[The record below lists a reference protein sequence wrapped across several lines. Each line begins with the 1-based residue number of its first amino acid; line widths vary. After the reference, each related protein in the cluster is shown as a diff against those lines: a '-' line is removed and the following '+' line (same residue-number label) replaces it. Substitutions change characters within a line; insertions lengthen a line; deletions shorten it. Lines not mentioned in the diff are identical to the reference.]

1 MMYNDE
7 RYEMTTMNRPRS
19 VPHTPGLL
27 ATLRAAFLLLVAL
40 LFLLNLQNASSQQ
53 IDTGPVLSE
62 SFGLLPHHI
71 DRGIDRVP
79 LDSLT
84 RHRVDSLR
92 TEYRTGREGTQS
104 EIATLRQQMLQQ
116 LHTDDRQGL
125 DTTRRRVRNLMSA
138 LRESSD
144 RYGRD
149 IAALLHPDQVALLLD
164 MTFVWGDESEQPDES
179 IAAPVGVD
187 RSVVDEPGPQ
197 GSGTDS
203 SGIGGS
209 GETAETSANAA
220 ASDPVTRPVP
230 DIRSPSGVAT
240 TVRAGSAG
248 DRAQPASP

>member
-7 RYEMTTMNRPRS
+7 RYEISTMNRPRT
-19 VPHTPGLL
+19 VPHGPGLL
-27 ATLRAAFLLLVAL
+27 AALRAGFLLLVAL

-53 IDTGPVLSE
+53 IEAGPPLTE

-71 DRGIDRVP
+71 DRGIDRLP

-84 RHRVDSLR
+84 RERVDSLR
-92 TEYRTGREGTQS
+92 TEYRTGREGTQR
-104 EIATLRQQMLQQ
+104 EIAVLREQMLLQ
-116 LHTDDRQGL
+116 LNTEDRRGL

-164 MTFVWGDESEQPDES
+164 MTFVWGEEPAQTDEPIPGPVVSGPDEPD
-179 IAAPVGVD
+179 AAP
-187 RSVVDEPGPQ
+187 EPI
-197 GSGTDS
+197 TL
-203 SGIGGS
+203 
-209 GETAETSANAA
+209 
-220 ASDPVTRPVP
+220 PVP
-230 DIRSPSGVAT
+230 IVRSTSGVAT
-240 TVRAGSAG
+240 VVRSGSPA